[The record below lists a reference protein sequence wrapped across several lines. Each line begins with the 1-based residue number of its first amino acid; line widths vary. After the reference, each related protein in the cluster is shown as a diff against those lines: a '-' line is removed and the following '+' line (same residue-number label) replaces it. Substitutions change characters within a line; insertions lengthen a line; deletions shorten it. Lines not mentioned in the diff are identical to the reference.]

1 MKSFQYQKFLV
12 IIVLTIFSFTIFL
25 SAMPT
30 EKREANMFSSLI
42 KRKSC
47 PPDHTHC
54 AVNKCCP
61 PGTICDVNLYNNTL
75 S

>member
-12 IIVLTIFSFTIFL
+12 LIVLSIFSFTIFL

-30 EKREANMFSSLI
+30 EKREANTFFSI
-42 KRKSC
+42 TC
-47 PPDHTHC
+47 PSNYTPC

-61 PGTICDVNLYNNTL
+61 PGTICDGTNCTH
-75 S
+75 